1 MKNSQKKSREGAL
14 YVCLYFSNQHDGDKE
29 GSGISGISGEL
40 QKLVDNLNLLQSDVF
55 AHCSNVKK
63 ELDNKMWS
71 DTAQSIKSK
80 VFDTNALLACMEER
94 KEKQLI
100 RQQKAKEMRKKKK
113 QDAKNSNVATK
124 RMHAKLL
131 DDMTQKKNTNDA

>member
-1 MKNSQKKSREGAL
+1 
-14 YVCLYFSNQHDGDKE
+14 
-29 GSGISGISGEL
+29 
-40 QKLVDNLNLLQSDVF
+40 
-55 AHCSNVKK
+55 
-63 ELDNKMWS
+63 MWS

-113 QDAKNSNVATK
+113 QDAKN
-124 RMHAKLL
+124 
-131 DDMTQKKNTNDA
+131 